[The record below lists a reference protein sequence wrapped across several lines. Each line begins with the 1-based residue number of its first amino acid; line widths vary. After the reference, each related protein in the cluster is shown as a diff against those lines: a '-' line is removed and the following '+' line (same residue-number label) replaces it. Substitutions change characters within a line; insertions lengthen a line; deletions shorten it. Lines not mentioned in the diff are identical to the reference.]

1 MRKLNKKGFTIVE
14 LVIVIAVVAILA
26 AVLIPTFV
34 SVTNKAK
41 QSADIQACR
50 QMNTYLAI
58 NEVTEGKTIDDVY
71 SLLSENG
78 MTAKNYHP
86 LYSGRFFFWDS
97 KINRVIYTDENY
109 NVLFPENSDAKM
121 ANGWASLSGKIK
133 EEQVTVAADGKV
145 NISKGEQ
152 LYWLANNKKA
162 DIKTIE
168 FIDDIDLKGADIGL
182 TFNPGETV
190 TIKGKEGGTKITGLV
205 QNKAKLTGLKG
216 NSTKNYAS
224 GFVALIDGAT
234 VTIENIH
241 IENAVVGDLESG
253 GVGALVGRIQKENN
267 KTAPKSAVVTI
278 KNCSVTNSIVKGMN
292 KVGGLVGS
300 LNGTLTIENCN
311 LNKVTVNCSEGEAS
325 KVIGAAY
332 NAPTINVDREFSA
345 GWVTD
350 VNVSLVKGTVEREIK
365 NGTVTFIKP
374 NETNETTYEDCT
386 CLVRYTKEGVVNR
399 EGGLDRYRM
408 FNGDAYVSFIAEGS
422 AMKLSI
428 GGEVKFSSHNYGAQ
442 AKTVRVG
449 GENVFC
455 TILEIY
461 K

>member
-1 MRKLNKKGFTIVE
+1 MRKTNKKGFTIVE

-34 SVTNKAK
+34 SVTKKANE
-41 QSADIQACR
+41 SADIQACR

-109 NVLFPENSDAKM
+109 NVLFPENSDAKI

-168 FIDDIDLKGADIGL
+168 FTDDIDLKGADIGL
-182 TFNPGETV
+182 TFNPGEEV
-190 TIKGKEGGTKITGLV
+190 TIKGKNGGTKITGLV

-224 GFVALIDGAT
+224 GFVALIEGAT

-253 GVGALVGRIQKENN
+253 GVGALVGRIQVDRNN
-267 KTAPKSAVVTI
+267 YNKKANVTI
-278 KNCSVTNSIVKGMN
+278 TNCSVENSIVKGMN

-300 LNGTLTIENCN
+300 LNGTLTIANCN

-332 NAPTINVDREFSA
+332 NAPTINVDREFSS
-345 GWVTD
+345 WVTD
-350 VNVSLVKGTVEREIK
+350 VNVSLVKGAVEREIK
-365 NGTVTFIKP
+365 NGTVTFSRTP
-374 NETNETTYEDCT
+374 GAAATTYEDCT
-386 CLVRYTKEGVVNR
+386 CLVRYTKDGVANSV
-399 EGGLDRYRM
+399 GVLDRYRM
-408 FNGDAYVSFIAEGS
+408 FNGDAYVSFIAES
-422 AMKLSI
+422 VMKLSI
-428 GGEVKFSSHNYGAQ
+428 GVEEKFSSHNYRLQ
-442 AKTVRVG
+442 ANTVKVG

>member
-1 MRKLNKKGFTIVE
+1 MRKPNKKGFTIVE

-34 SVTNKAK
+34 SVTKKANE
-41 QSADIQACR
+41 SADIQACR

-133 EEQVTVAADGKV
+133 EEQVTVATDGKV

-168 FIDDIDLKGADIGL
+168 FTNDIDLKGADIGL
-182 TFNPGETV
+182 TFNPGENV

-216 NSTKNYAS
+216 NTTKNYAS

-253 GVGALVGRIQKENN
+253 GVGALVGRIQKEN
-267 KTAPKSAVVTI
+267 KKLDPKPAVVTI
-278 KNCSVTNSIVKGMN
+278 RNCSVTNSIVKGMN

-300 LNGTLTIENCN
+300 LNGTLNIENCS

-332 NAPTINVDREFSA
+332 GASTIKVDREF

-374 NETNETTYEDCT
+374 NEAVETTYEDCT
-386 CLVRYTKEGVVNR
+386 CLVRYTKEGVVNSVD
-399 EGGLDRYRM
+399 ELERYRM
-408 FNGDAYVSFIAEGS
+408 FNGDAYVSFIAES
-422 AMKLSI
+422 VMNLSI
-428 GGEVKFSSHNYGAQ
+428 GETVKFSSNNYKAQ
-442 AKTVRVG
+442 AKTVKVG
-449 GENVFC
+449 GEKVFC

>member
-1 MRKLNKKGFTIVE
+1 MRKPNKKGFTIVE

-34 SVTNKAK
+34 SVTKKANE
-41 QSADIQACR
+41 SADIQACR

-109 NVLFPENSDAKM
+109 NVLFPENSDAKI

-168 FIDDIDLKGADIGL
+168 FTGDIDLMGADIGL
-182 TFNPGETV
+182 TFNPGEEV

-253 GVGALVGRIQKENN
+253 GVGALVGRIQKENKKPN
-267 KTAPKSAVVTI
+267 PNTAEVTI

-300 LNGTLTIENCN
+300 LNGTLTIANCS
-311 LNKVTVNCSEGEAS
+311 LNKVTVKCSEGEAS

-332 NAPTINVDREFSA
+332 NAPTIKVDKEFSE
-345 GWVTD
+345 WVTD

-365 NGTVTFIKP
+365 NGTVTFSRTP
-374 NETNETTYEDCT
+374 GAAATTYEDCT
-386 CLVRYTKEGVVNR
+386 CLVRYTKEGVVNS

-422 AMKLSI
+422 AMKLII
-428 GGEVKFSSHNYGAQ
+428 GETEKFTSNNYGLQ

>member
-1 MRKLNKKGFTIVE
+1 MRKPNKKGFTIVE

-34 SVTNKAK
+34 SVTKKANE
-41 QSADIQACR
+41 SADIQACR

-109 NVLFPENSDAKM
+109 NVLFPENSDAKI

-133 EEQVTVAADGKV
+133 EEQVTVAADGNAK
-145 NISKGEQ
+145 ISKGEQ

-168 FIDDIDLKGADIGL
+168 FTKDIDLMGADIGL
-182 TFNPGETV
+182 TFNPGENV

-216 NSTKNYAS
+216 NTTKNYAS

-253 GVGALVGRIQKENN
+253 GVGALVGRIQKEN
-267 KTAPKSAVVTI
+267 KKPDPKPAVVTI
-278 KNCSVTNSIVKGMN
+278 RNCSVTNSIVKGMN

-300 LNGTLTIENCN
+300 LNGTLTIEKCS

-332 NAPTINVDREFSA
+332 GASTIKVDREF

-374 NETNETTYEDCT
+374 NETNETTYENCT
-386 CLVRYTKEGVVNR
+386 CLVRYTKEGVVNS
-399 EGGLDRYRM
+399 ENGLERYRM
-408 FNGDAYVSFIAEGS
+408 FNGDAYVSFIAES
-422 AMKLSI
+422 VMNLSI
-428 GGEVKFSSHNYGAQ
+428 GETVKFSSNNYKAQ
-442 AKTVRVG
+442 AKTVKVG
-449 GENVFC
+449 GVSVFC

>member
-34 SVTNKAK
+34 SVTKKANE
-41 QSADIQACR
+41 SADIQACR

-133 EEQVTVAADGKV
+133 EEQVTVATDGKV

-168 FIDDIDLKGADIGL
+168 FTDDIDLKGADIGL
-182 TFNPGETV
+182 TFNPGEEV
-190 TIKGKEGGTKITGLV
+190 TIKGKNGGTKITGLV

-224 GFVALIDGAT
+224 GFVALIEGAT

-253 GVGALVGRIQKENN
+253 GVGALVGRIQVDRNNANN
-267 KTAPKSAVVTI
+267 KANVTI

-300 LNGTLTIENCN
+300 LNGTLTIANCN

-332 NAPTINVDREFSA
+332 NAPTIKVDKEFSE
-345 GWVTD
+345 WVTD

-365 NGTVTFIKP
+365 NGTVTFSRTP
-374 NETNETTYEDCT
+374 GAAATTYEDCT
-386 CLVRYTKEGVVNR
+386 CLVRYTKDGVANS
-399 EGGLDRYRM
+399 EGGLARYRM
-408 FNGDAYVSFIAEGS
+408 FNGDAYVSFIAES
-422 AMKLSI
+422 VMKLSI
-428 GGEVKFSSHNYGAQ
+428 GVEEKFSSHNYRSQ
-442 AKTVRVG
+442 ANTVEVG

>member
-34 SVTNKAK
+34 SVTKKANE
-41 QSADIQACR
+41 SADIQACR

-109 NVLFPENSDAKM
+109 NVLFPENSGADR

-133 EEQVTVAADGKV
+133 EEQVTVAADG
-145 NISKGEQ
+145 NAEISNGEQ

-168 FIDDIDLKGADIGL
+168 FTNDIDLMGADIGL
-182 TFNPGETV
+182 TFNPGENV

-216 NSTKNYAS
+216 NTTKNYAS

-253 GVGALVGRIQKENN
+253 GVGALVGRIQKEN
-267 KTAPKSAVVTI
+267 KKPDPKSAVVTI

-311 LNKVTVNCSEGEAS
+311 LNQVTVNCSEGEAS

-332 NAPTINVDREFSA
+332 NAPTITVDREFS

-374 NETNETTYEDCT
+374 NESVETTYEDCT
-386 CLVRYTKEGVVNR
+386 CLVRYTKEGVVNSVD
-399 EGGLDRYRM
+399 ELERYRM

-428 GGEVKFSSHNYGAQ
+428 GGEEKFSSHNYGAQ
-442 AKTVRVG
+442 AKTVKVG
-449 GENVFC
+449 GEKVFC